1 MSDSDTRD
9 PKSGGVG
16 TMPRPAAPPR
26 VRPRRPARP
35 RPAAEPGREPGRP
48 GRSGRPGSPG
58 RRPALPDGVLLAPSP
73 ASTPSAPSAP
83 SAPGVPGT
91 ARRAPQDPARGT
103 PQRGGHRMPFILLLC
118 ALLGGALVCTLLIST
133 TLAAGSYRITKL
145 QQSVDA
151 LARQRQTL
159 QEQVAQAQSA
169 QVIEQRAE
177 QLGMREAGQIRF
189 LNLKTG
195 KVQTDAGSG
204 AVRQINVP
212 GYTP

>member
-9 PKSGGVG
+9 QKAGGVS

-26 VRPRRPARP
+26 RTARP
-35 RPAAEPGREPGRP
+35 RPPAEPGRRP
-48 GRSGRPGSPG
+48 G
-58 RRPALPDGVLLAPSP
+58 LPDGVRL
-73 ASTPSAPSAP
+73 AP
-83 SAPGVPGT
+83 SAPGAT
-91 ARRAPQDPARGT
+91 SAPSAS
-103 PQRGGHRMPFILLLC
+103 RGGHRMPFILMLC
-118 ALLGGALVCTLLIST
+118 VLLGGALVCTLLIST

-169 QVIEQRAE
+169 QVIEQQAE
-177 QLGMREAGQIRF
+177 QLGMTEQGQLRF
-189 LNLKTG
+189 FDLKTG

-204 AVRQINVP
+204 AVQAINVP

>member
-9 PKSGGVG
+9 QKAGGVS

-26 VRPRRPARP
+26 RTARP
-35 RPAAEPGREPGRP
+35 RPPAEPGRRP
-48 GRSGRPGSPG
+48 G
-58 RRPALPDGVLLAPSP
+58 LPDGVRLAPSAP
-73 ASTPSAPSAP
+73 STPSAPSA
-83 SAPGVPGT
+83 S
-91 ARRAPQDPARGT
+91 
-103 PQRGGHRMPFILLLC
+103 RGGHRMPFILMLC
-118 ALLGGALVCTLLIST
+118 VLLGGALVCTLLIST

-169 QVIEQRAE
+169 QVIEQQAE
-177 QLGMREAGQIRF
+177 QLGMGEPGQLRF
-189 LNLKTG
+189 FNLKTG

-204 AVRQINVP
+204 AVQAINVP

>member
-9 PKSGGVG
+9 QKAGGVS

-26 VRPRRPARP
+26 RTARP
-35 RPAAEPGREPGRP
+35 RPPAEPGRRP
-48 GRSGRPGSPG
+48 G
-58 RRPALPDGVLLAPSP
+58 LPDGVRLAPS
-73 ASTPSAPSAP
+73 TTSAPSA
-83 SAPGVPGT
+83 SRDA
-91 ARRAPQDPARGT
+91 A
-103 PQRGGHRMPFILLLC
+103 RGGHRMPFILMLC
-118 ALLGGALVCTLLIST
+118 VLLGGALVCTLLIST

-169 QVIEQRAE
+169 QVIEQQAE
-177 QLGMREAGQIRF
+177 QLGMSEPGQLRF
-189 LNLKTG
+189 FNLKTG

-204 AVRQINVP
+204 AVQAINVP

>member
-9 PKSGGVG
+9 EKAGGVG

-26 VRPRRPARP
+26 RPARA
-35 RPAAEPGREPGRP
+35 RPLAEPGQRP
-48 GRSGRPGSPG
+48 G
-58 RRPALPDGVLLAPSP
+58 LPDGVRLASGAPSV
-73 ASTPSAPSAP
+73 ST
-83 SAPGVPGT
+83 APGVT
-91 ARRAPQDPARGT
+91 RAAPRG
-103 PQRGGHRMPFILLLC
+103 RHRMPFILMLC
-118 ALLGGALVCTLLIST
+118 VLLGGALVCTLLIST

-159 QEQVAQAQSA
+159 QEQVAQAQSS
-169 QVIEQRAE
+169 QVIEQQAE
-177 QLGMREAGQIRF
+177 ALGMRQQGQLRF

-195 KVQTDAGSG
+195 KVETDAGSG
-204 AVRQINVP
+204 AVQAINVP

>member
-9 PKSGGVG
+9 QKAGGVS

-26 VRPRRPARP
+26 RTARP
-35 RPAAEPGREPGRP
+35 RPLAEPGRRP
-48 GRSGRPGSPG
+48 G
-58 RRPALPDGVLLAPSP
+58 LPDGVRLA
-73 ASTPSAPSAP
+73 PSAPSAP
-83 SAPGVPGT
+83 STPSAPRG
-91 ARRAPQDPARGT
+91 AP
-103 PQRGGHRMPFILLLC
+103 RGGHRMPFILMLC
-118 ALLGGALVCTLLIST
+118 VLLGGALVCTLLIST

-169 QVIEQRAE
+169 QVIEQQAE
-177 QLGMREAGQIRF
+177 QLGMGQPGQLRF
-189 LNLKTG
+189 FNLKTG

-204 AVRQINVP
+204 AVQAVNVP

>member
-9 PKSGGVG
+9 QKAGGVG

-26 VRPRRPARP
+26 RPARP
-35 RPAAEPGREPGRP
+35 RPPAEPGQRP
-48 GRSGRPGSPG
+48 G
-58 RRPALPDGVLLAPSP
+58 LPDGVRLASGAPSV
-73 ASTPSAPSAP
+73 ARAPSVTRGAP
-83 SAPGVPGT
+83 
-91 ARRAPQDPARGT
+91 
-103 PQRGGHRMPFILLLC
+103 RGGHRMPFILMLC
-118 ALLGGALVCTLLIST
+118 VLLGGALVCTLVIST

-169 QVIEQRAE
+169 QVIEQQAE
-177 QLGMREAGQIRF
+177 QLGMTEQGQLRF
-189 LNLKTG
+189 FDLKTG

-204 AVRQINVP
+204 AVQAVNVP
-212 GYTP
+212 GFTP

>member
-9 PKSGGVG
+9 QKAGGVG

-26 VRPRRPARP
+26 RPARP
-35 RPAAEPGREPGRP
+35 HPPAEPGQRP
-48 GRSGRPGSPG
+48 G
-58 RRPALPDGVLLAPSP
+58 LPDGVRLAS
-73 ASTPSAPSAP
+73 SAPSVPRAP
-83 SAPGVPGT
+83 SVT
-91 ARRAPQDPARGT
+91 
-103 PQRGGHRMPFILLLC
+103 RGGHRMPFILMLC
-118 ALLGGALVCTLLIST
+118 VLLGGALVCTLLIST

-169 QVIEQRAE
+169 QVIEQQAE
-177 QLGMREAGQIRF
+177 QLGMTVQGQLRF
-189 LNLKTG
+189 FDLKTG

-204 AVRQINVP
+204 AVQAINVP

>member
-9 PKSGGVG
+9 QKAGGVS

-26 VRPRRPARP
+26 RTARP
-35 RPAAEPGREPGRP
+35 RPPAEPGRRP
-48 GRSGRPGSPG
+48 G
-58 RRPALPDGVLLAPSP
+58 LPDGVRL
-73 ASTPSAPSAP
+73 APSAP
-83 SAPGVPGT
+83 SAPGTPST
-91 ARRAPQDPARGT
+91 PSAP
-103 PQRGGHRMPFILLLC
+103 RGGHRMPFILMLC
-118 ALLGGALVCTLLIST
+118 VLLGGALVCTLLIST

-169 QVIEQRAE
+169 QVIEQQAE
-177 QLGMREAGQIRF
+177 QLGMGEPGQLRF
-189 LNLKTG
+189 FNLKTG

-204 AVRQINVP
+204 AVQAINVP

>member
-1 MSDSDTRD
+1 MSDSDSRD
-9 PKSGGVG
+9 QKAGGVG

-26 VRPRRPARP
+26 RPVRPRPP
-35 RPAAEPGREPGRP
+35 AEPGQRP
-48 GRSGRPGSPG
+48 R
-58 RRPALPDGVLLAPSP
+58 LPDGVRLAS
-73 ASTPSAPSAP
+73 SAPSVARAP
-83 SAPGVPGT
+83 SVTRGAP
-91 ARRAPQDPARGT
+91 
-103 PQRGGHRMPFILLLC
+103 RGGHRMPFILMLC
-118 ALLGGALVCTLLIST
+118 VLLGGALVCTLLIST

-169 QVIEQRAE
+169 QVIEQQAE
-177 QLGMREAGQIRF
+177 QLGMTEQGQLRF
-189 LNLKTG
+189 FDLKTG

-204 AVRQINVP
+204 AVQAINVP

>member
-9 PKSGGVG
+9 QKAGGVS

-26 VRPRRPARP
+26 RTARP
-35 RPAAEPGREPGRP
+35 RPPAEPGRRP
-48 GRSGRPGSPG
+48 G
-58 RRPALPDGVLLAPSP
+58 LPDGVRLAPSTP
-73 ASTPSAPSAP
+73 STPSAPSAP
-83 SAPGVPGT
+83 GAS
-91 ARRAPQDPARGT
+91 
-103 PQRGGHRMPFILLLC
+103 RGGHRMPFILMLC
-118 ALLGGALVCTLLIST
+118 VLLGGALVCTLLIST

-169 QVIEQRAE
+169 QVIEQQAE
-177 QLGMREAGQIRF
+177 QLGMGAPGQLRF
-189 LNLKTG
+189 FNLKTG

-204 AVRQINVP
+204 AVQAINVP

>member
-9 PKSGGVG
+9 QKAGGVS

-26 VRPRRPARP
+26 RTARP
-35 RPAAEPGREPGRP
+35 RPPAEPGRRP
-48 GRSGRPGSPG
+48 G
-58 RRPALPDGVLLAPSP
+58 LPDGVRLAPSAP
-73 ASTPSAPSAP
+73 STPSAPGVTRAAP
-83 SAPGVPGT
+83 
-91 ARRAPQDPARGT
+91 
-103 PQRGGHRMPFILLLC
+103 RGGHRMPFILMLC
-118 ALLGGALVCTLLIST
+118 VLLGGALVCTLLIST

-169 QVIEQRAE
+169 QVIEQQAE
-177 QLGMREAGQIRF
+177 QLGMREPGQLRF
-189 LNLKTG
+189 FNVKTG

-204 AVRQINVP
+204 AVQAINVP

>member
-9 PKSGGVG
+9 QKAGGVG

-26 VRPRRPARP
+26 RPVRPRPP
-35 RPAAEPGREPGRP
+35 AEPGQRP
-48 GRSGRPGSPG
+48 G
-58 RRPALPDGVLLAPSP
+58 LPDGVRLAS
-73 ASTPSAPSAP
+73 SAPSVARAP
-83 SAPGVPGT
+83 SVTRGAP
-91 ARRAPQDPARGT
+91 
-103 PQRGGHRMPFILLLC
+103 RGGHRMPFILMLC
-118 ALLGGALVCTLLIST
+118 VLLGGALVCTLLIST

-169 QVIEQRAE
+169 QVIEQQAE
-177 QLGMREAGQIRF
+177 QLGMTEQGQLRF
-189 LNLKTG
+189 FDLKTG

-204 AVRQINVP
+204 ATADISVP

>member
-9 PKSGGVG
+9 QKAGGVS

-26 VRPRRPARP
+26 RTARP
-35 RPAAEPGREPGRP
+35 RPPAEPGRRP
-48 GRSGRPGSPG
+48 G
-58 RRPALPDGVLLAPSP
+58 LPDGVRLAPS
-73 ASTPSAPSAP
+73 ATSTTSTTSAPSA
-83 SAPGVPGT
+83 S
-91 ARRAPQDPARGT
+91 RGAA
-103 PQRGGHRMPFILLLC
+103 RGGHRMPFILMLCVLL
-118 ALLGGALVCTLLIST
+118 AGALVCTLLIST

-169 QVIEQRAE
+169 QVIEQQAE
-177 QLGMREAGQIRF
+177 QLGMTEQGQLRF
-189 LNLKTG
+189 FNLKTG

-204 AVRQINVP
+204 ALQAINVP

>member
-9 PKSGGVG
+9 QKAGGVS

-26 VRPRRPARP
+26 RTARP
-35 RPAAEPGREPGRP
+35 RPPAEPGRRP
-48 GRSGRPGSPG
+48 G
-58 RRPALPDGVLLAPSP
+58 LPDGVRLAPS
-73 ASTPSAPSAP
+73 STSTTSVPSAS
-83 SAPGVPGT
+83 
-91 ARRAPQDPARGT
+91 RGAA
-103 PQRGGHRMPFILLLC
+103 RGGHRMPFILMLC
-118 ALLGGALVCTLLIST
+118 VLLGGALVCTLLIST

-169 QVIEQRAE
+169 QVIEQQAE
-177 QLGMREAGQIRF
+177 QLGMTEQGQLRF
-189 LNLKTG
+189 FDLKTG

-204 AVRQINVP
+204 AVQAINVP

>member
-9 PKSGGVG
+9 QKAGGVS

-26 VRPRRPARP
+26 RTARP
-35 RPAAEPGREPGRP
+35 RPPAEPGRRP
-48 GRSGRPGSPG
+48 G
-58 RRPALPDGVLLAPSP
+58 LPDGVRLAP
-73 ASTPSAPSAP
+73 STPSAPSAP
-83 SAPGVPGT
+83 SGAP
-91 ARRAPQDPARGT
+91 
-103 PQRGGHRMPFILLLC
+103 RGGHRMPFILMLC
-118 ALLGGALVCTLLIST
+118 VLLGGALVCTLLIST

-169 QVIEQRAE
+169 QVIEQQAE
-177 QLGMREAGQIRF
+177 QLGMSEPGQLRF
-189 LNLKTG
+189 FNLKTG

-204 AVRQINVP
+204 AVQAINVP

>member
-9 PKSGGVG
+9 QKAGGVG

-26 VRPRRPARP
+26 RPVRPRPP
-35 RPAAEPGREPGRP
+35 AEPGRRP
-48 GRSGRPGSPG
+48 G
-58 RRPALPDGVLLAPSP
+58 LPDGVRLAPSAP
-73 ASTPSAPSAP
+73 GTPSAPSVTRGAP
-83 SAPGVPGT
+83 HG
-91 ARRAPQDPARGT
+91 R
-103 PQRGGHRMPFILLLC
+103 HRMPFILMLC
-118 ALLGGALVCTLLIST
+118 VLLGGALVCTLLIST

-169 QVIEQRAE
+169 QVIEQQAQR
-177 QLGMREAGQIRF
+177 LGMQQPGQLRF
-189 LNLKTG
+189 FDLKTG
-195 KVQTDAGSG
+195 KVETDAGN
-204 AVRQINVP
+204 AADQAINVP

>member
-9 PKSGGVG
+9 QKAGGVS

-26 VRPRRPARP
+26 RTARP
-35 RPAAEPGREPGRP
+35 RPPAEPGRRP
-48 GRSGRPGSPG
+48 G
-58 RRPALPDGVLLAPSP
+58 LPDGVRLAPS
-73 ASTPSAPSAP
+73 ATSTTSTTSAPSA
-83 SAPGVPGT
+83 S
-91 ARRAPQDPARGT
+91 RGAA
-103 PQRGGHRMPFILLLC
+103 RGGHRMPFILMLCVLL
-118 ALLGGALVCTLLIST
+118 AGALVCTLLIST

-169 QVIEQRAE
+169 QVIEQQAE
-177 QLGMREAGQIRF
+177 QLGMTEQGQLRF
-189 LNLKTG
+189 FNLKTG

-204 AVRQINVP
+204 AVQAINVP

>member
-9 PKSGGVG
+9 QKAGGVS

-26 VRPRRPARP
+26 RTARP
-35 RPAAEPGREPGRP
+35 RPPAEPGRRP
-48 GRSGRPGSPG
+48 G
-58 RRPALPDGVLLAPSP
+58 LPDGVRLAPSAP
-73 ASTPSAPSAP
+73 STPSAPRGAP
-83 SAPGVPGT
+83 
-91 ARRAPQDPARGT
+91 
-103 PQRGGHRMPFILLLC
+103 RGGHRMPFILMLC
-118 ALLGGALVCTLLIST
+118 VLLGGALVCTLLIST

-169 QVIEQRAE
+169 QVIEQQAE
-177 QLGMREAGQIRF
+177 QLGMGEPGQLRF
-189 LNLKTG
+189 FNLKTG

-204 AVRQINVP
+204 AVQAVNVP